1 MFPPVVIDAYPDSA
15 VFISK
20 HVYANVLN
28 TFNIMVLNICA
39 KKPCFHKNSFE
50 RFGNHLIRVHFEMI
64 TADLGVA
71 EKTQMHL
78 GES

>member
-20 HVYANVLN
+20 HVYASVLN
-28 TFNIMVLNICA
+28 TFNIMVLNIC
-39 KKPCFHKNSFE
+39 FHKNSFE
-50 RFGNHLIRVHFEMI
+50 CFGNHLIRVHFEMI